1 MIDVGDSLLAYDVAK
16 VGLKKFP
23 EDRTLSQKAASALIN
38 AGSPLKATHILEEL
52 VAVGDRDVEAHS
64 LLASAYKDLWQYASD
79 PESKKRYA
87 ELAIARYKEGF
98 STTSFDAF
106 KQSRVKDVGTEY
118 YPCINVAFMY
128 LLSGDAEEAR
138 SYSTRALEI
147 CRNLK
152 LNSLGDYWSQATTGE
167 AYLIEGE
174 LDASLEA
181 YAEAVAM
188 PDAEPA
194 KIATTRTQAIQIAS
208 AYEDPM
214 VLEQITG
221 VFPQTGIIACSG
233 HVIDKKGGSIRFP
246 SEAEAL
252 AKVEIEAALD
262 KLDCSY
268 GFSSAACGTDILFIE
283 AMLARGGEVHVFL
296 PFNKKD
302 FIETSVRRAGG
313 NWVQRFERALDKA
326 QYVHYVTEEEYL
338 GDDTLF
344 ELCNDV
350 LVGFA
355 AMRAHTLDEDP
366 KLLVLWNGE
375 GGSTGGT
382 GQLVTRWSKR
392 FGPPEIIDS
401 TQMLASA
408 SIESTPVRK
417 SGETQPAF
425 LVAASRTAETGPV
438 RLVKTMLFA
447 DVQGFSKLPDSDSP
461 VYVEQFLGGL
471 ASLLDKQS
479 RRPAF
484 INTWGDAIFCVF
496 DEVEDGLA
504 FALDLRD
511 FVSQT
516 DWSEK
521 GLPFDFDIRIALHA
535 GPAYAAHDPLLR
547 RTNFFGSHVNKAAR
561 IEPIALPGCVYV
573 SETVAGL
580 LSFGH
585 DDFDFE
591 YVGNIELA
599 KGFGSFPIY
608 LLQRSGYIDY

>member
-16 VGLKKFP
+16 VGLKRFP

-52 VAVGDRDVEAHS
+52 LAVGDRDVEAHS

-79 PESKKRYA
+79 PESKQRYA
-87 ELAIARYKEGF
+87 ALAIARYKEGF

-214 VLEQITG
+214 VLEKISG
-221 VFPQTGIIACSG
+221 VFPQTGILACSG
-233 HVIDKKGGSIRFP
+233 HVIDNTGGSVRFP
-246 SEAEAL
+246 PEAEAL
-252 AKVEIEAALD
+252 AKAEIEAALD

-283 AMLARGGEVHVFL
+283 AMLARGSEVHVFL

-302 FIETSVRRAGG
+302 FIETSVRRGG
-313 NWVQRFERALDKA
+313 
-326 QYVHYVTEEEYL
+326 
-338 GDDTLF
+338 
-344 ELCNDV
+344 
-350 LVGFA
+350 
-355 AMRAHTLDEDP
+355 
-366 KLLVLWNGE
+366 
-375 GGSTGGT
+375 
-382 GQLVTRWSKR
+382 
-392 FGPPEIIDS
+392 
-401 TQMLASA
+401 
-408 SIESTPVRK
+408 
-417 SGETQPAF
+417 
-425 LVAASRTAETGPV
+425 
-438 RLVKTMLFA
+438 
-447 DVQGFSKLPDSDSP
+447 
-461 VYVEQFLGGL
+461 GGL
-471 ASLLDKQS
+471 GAT
-479 RRPAF
+479 F
-484 INTWGDAIFCVF
+484 
-496 DEVEDGLA
+496 
-504 FALDLRD
+504 
-511 FVSQT
+511 
-516 DWSEK
+516 
-521 GLPFDFDIRIALHA
+521 
-535 GPAYAAHDPLLR
+535 
-547 RTNFFGSHVNKAAR
+547 
-561 IEPIALPGCVYV
+561 
-573 SETVAGL
+573 
-580 LSFGH
+580 
-585 DDFDFE
+585 
-591 YVGNIELA
+591 
-599 KGFGSFPIY
+599 
-608 LLQRSGYIDY
+608 